1 MKMCTLIIV
10 ATLLCA
16 TAANAQS
23 TQRGFS
29 VVLLLGET
37 QSTGGGDGLPPAP
50 ALRKALSD
58 VRDFLPYKSYRV
70 LDTQWLRGGS
80 TRMKGPDDQEYDV
93 DLAADQ
99 IMPNPFHPKEGML
112 NVVFHLQEVGAAQNS
127 SEEFGRSVAAADM
140 QKRLAEMQRSLANGT
155 IAEGARARTADEI
168 AQLTKQIRM
177 ARARKLI
184 DSKFEMAIGE
194 TVVVG
199 TSKIGGGDKGLV
211 VLLTSVAGGK

>member
-1 MKMCTLIIV
+1 MKMFTLIIA
-10 ATLLCA
+10 ATLLCV
-16 TAANAQS
+16 TAASAQS

-112 NVVFHLQEVGAAQNS
+112 NVVFHLQEVGAAANS
-127 SEEFGRSVAAADM
+127 SEEYGRSIQAAELEKQRASM
-140 QKRLAEMQRSLANGT
+140 LAQMPSAQGAMVQEMKARLERV
-155 IAEGARARTADEI
+155 E
-168 AQLTKQIRM
+168 KQIRL
-177 ARARKLI
+177 AKARKLI
-184 DSKFEMAIGE
+184 DSRFEMAIGE

-199 TSKIGGGDKGLV
+199 TSKIGGDKGLV